1 MDFHKMLQNHS
12 NSNEVLIIYNKN
24 QKMERLYQIS
34 FKSWPKK
41 AKFFTS
47 NNIITLIILVVWTKY
62 EQIHERHVGIST
74 PQLNTDIITAL
85 EFLVCTYRG
94 KNTYFI
100 D

>member
-1 MDFHKMLQNHS
+1 MDFHNAAKFTAIAMKFWLFITRTKKWNDCIKFHS
-12 NSNEVLIIYNKN
+12 NLG
-24 QKMERLYQIS
+24 Q
-34 FKSWPKK
+34 KK

-47 NNIITLIILVVWTKY
+47 NNIILVVWTKY

-74 PQLNTDIITAL
+74 PQLNTDIITAH
-85 EFLVCTYRG
+85 EFLVYTYRG